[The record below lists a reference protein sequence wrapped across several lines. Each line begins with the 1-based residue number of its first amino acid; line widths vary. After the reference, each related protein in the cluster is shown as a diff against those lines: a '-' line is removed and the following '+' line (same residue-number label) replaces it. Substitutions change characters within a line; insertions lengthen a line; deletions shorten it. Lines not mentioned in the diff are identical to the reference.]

1 MLLESDSGAT
11 ILLGPLMALCKLLA
25 TLLRYLNKM
34 QIKDPLLR
42 EPMNQ
47 PVTGNSNIVKMP
59 GKFHELPRTY
69 EKWEFPF
76 LTNLG
81 FAHPDSIA
89 NC

>member
-25 TLLRYLNKM
+25 TLLRYLNKV

-59 GKFHELPRTY
+59 ESSMSYLGPMRNGNFH
-69 EKWEFPF
+69 F
-76 LTNLG
+76 
-81 FAHPDSIA
+81 
-89 NC
+89 